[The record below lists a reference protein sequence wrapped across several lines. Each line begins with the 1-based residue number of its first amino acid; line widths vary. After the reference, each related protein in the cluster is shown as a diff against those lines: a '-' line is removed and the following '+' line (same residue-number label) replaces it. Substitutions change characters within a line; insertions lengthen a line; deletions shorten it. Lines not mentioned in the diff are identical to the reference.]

1 MRIAIYGAGL
11 IGAYVGGRLA
21 AAGGDVVLIG
31 RARSRAAL
39 AGGLTLTDYRGAR
52 ITTGPLPF
60 AEGPEGAAGADLVL
74 ICVKSQASAS
84 VARELRPHLAPGA
97 LVVSLQNGV
106 SNATVLA
113 EGLGRPVLP
122 GMVGFNV
129 AEQGPGHFHQG
140 SQGGLHIGADPRL
153 PLDLFA
159 RAGLP
164 LTLHAE
170 MAPVLWA
177 KLLMNLNNAVNAL
190 SGLPLREELA
200 TRDFRR
206 CLALAQEELLAL
218 CAEAGQPLARLTPL
232 PAGFLPKVL
241 RLPDPLFR
249 LVAGNM
255 LKIDPLARSSMAD
268 DLALGRPPELAA
280 INGEVARLA
289 ARLNREA
296 PINARLTQLVQD
308 ATTTPDRWT
317 GEALLAELQRVRV
330 G

>member
-39 AGGLTLTDYRGAR
+39 AGGLTLTDYTGAR

-60 AEGPEGAAGADLVL
+60 AEGSEGAAGAGLVL
-74 ICVKSQASAS
+74 ICVKSQASAA
-84 VARELRPHLAPGA
+84 VARELGPHLAPGA
-97 LVVSLQNGV
+97 LVVSLQNGIG
-106 SNATVLA
+106 NAAVLA

-129 AEQGPGHFHQG
+129 ADQGPGHFHQG
-140 SQGGLHIGADPRL
+140 SQGGLHMGVDPRL

-164 LTLHAE
+164 LTLHAD

-232 PAGFLPKVL
+232 PAAFLPKVL

-249 LVAGNM
+249 LIAGNM

-268 DLALGRPPELAA
+268 DLASGRPPELDAL
-280 INGEVARLA
+280 NGEVARLA
-289 ARLNREA
+289 ARLNRTA
-296 PINARLTQLVQD
+296 PVNARLTRLVED
-308 ATTTPDRWT
+308 STTTPDRWS
-317 GEALLAELQRVRV
+317 GEALLADLQRAR
-330 G
+330 GG